1 MFGGLRFETS
11 VVVQDWTGFV
21 QSSVRHFTKK
31 FGCPPKVLHC
41 NPEVEI
47 FVNAALYNLGL
58 TRSIDVMG
66 DFDNPYSAIML
77 GRGQREQR

>member
-31 FGCPPKVLHC
+31 FGTAPKELHC
-41 NPEVEI
+41 NPSVEI
-47 FVNAALYNLGL
+47 FVNAALYNLGI
-58 TRSIDVMG
+58 TSIELIP
-66 DFDNPYSAIML
+66 DFDNPFCAIML
-77 GRGQREQR
+77 GRGQR

>member
-31 FGCPPKVLHC
+31 FGESPKEIHC
-41 NPEVEI
+41 NPSVEI
-47 FVNAALYNLGL
+47 FVNAALYNLGM
-58 TRSIDVMG
+58 TTSIDVVG
-66 DFDNPYSAIML
+66 DFDNPFCAIML
-77 GRGQREQR
+77 GRGNHGR